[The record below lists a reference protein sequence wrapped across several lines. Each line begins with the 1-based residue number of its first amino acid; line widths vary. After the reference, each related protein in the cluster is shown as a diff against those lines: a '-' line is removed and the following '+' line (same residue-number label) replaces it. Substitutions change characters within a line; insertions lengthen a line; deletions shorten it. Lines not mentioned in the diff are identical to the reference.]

1 MALFNRL
8 LIGIDFTNTD
18 KHILKH
24 AAALCRFNQPEKV
37 YFIHVNDNLDLP
49 EEVRKELYGDVE
61 PYDEYLRK
69 EMEKTVEKSFPEHEQ
84 LACEFM
90 VVEGSLLPQM
100 LHWAKIK
107 EVDLAVLGRKTSK
120 GSGIFLTR
128 FTRRAS
134 CSVLIVPESYSEDI
148 DSILVCNDF
157 SINSELSMQKALE
170 FASTNPNTTIYSQNI
185 YTVPV
190 GYHKTGKSFDDFA
203 RIMKKH
209 AINRYQEFCKRM
221 SFDENVM
228 VTPIFSLDKHSDTA
242 SLVKNTAESLQAK
255 LIIIGSKG
263 RTFAASIFLG
273 SFAERMINKQTEVP
287 LLVVKRKDETLGI
300 MEAIKNL

>member
-18 KHILKH
+18 KHILEH
-24 AAALCRFNQPEKV
+24 TAALCRYNQPQKV
-37 YFIHVNDNLDLP
+37 YFVHINDNLDLP

-61 PYDEYLRK
+61 PYDEYLKK
-69 EMEKTVEKSFPEHEQ
+69 EMAKTVAESFPEHEQ
-84 LACEFM
+84 FECEFM

-107 EVDLAVLGRKTSK
+107 EVDLAVLGRKSSK

-128 FTRRAS
+128 FARRAT
-134 CSVLIVPESYSEDI
+134 CSVLIVPEHSNNHI

-157 SINSELSMQKALE
+157 SVNSELSMQKALE
-170 FASTNPNTTIYSQNI
+170 FAVANPETTIYSQNI

-190 GYHKTGKSFDDFA
+190 GYHKTGKSFEEFA

-209 AINRYQEFCKRM
+209 AIKRYQEFCKRID
-221 SFDENVM
+221 FGEKTM
-228 VTPIFSLDKHSDTA
+228 VTPIFSLDKHNDTA
-242 SLVKNTAESLQAK
+242 TLVKNTAESLQAK

-273 SFAERMINKQTEVP
+273 SFAERMINKQNEAP